1 MPPRSSRARSYA
13 AADKMAANK
22 PLVKLLQ
29 FDTRKLLQEV
39 FEKSIRE
46 PIWGAK
52 IRRPRAAPE
61 LNRVKRRIARMG
73 DSHPGMFGRAHW
85 IKKFKTSPSTYD
97 RARAELRKTP
107 QEKSKS

>member
-1 MPPRSSRARSYA
+1 
-13 AADKMAANK
+13 MAANK